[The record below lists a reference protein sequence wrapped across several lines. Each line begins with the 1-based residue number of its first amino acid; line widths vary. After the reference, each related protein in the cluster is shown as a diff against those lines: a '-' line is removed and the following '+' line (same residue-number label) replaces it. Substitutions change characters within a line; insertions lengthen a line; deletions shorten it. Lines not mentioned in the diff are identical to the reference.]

1 MILFKVLFFFNENKI
16 KSLLY
21 CMSNWITIIENALQA
36 LISPLEWIM
45 LIAVIGGG
53 LYLFIH
59 SKGVPLLKIKPAFK
73 LLFQKEKNQ
82 GISRFQALSAVLAA
96 TVGLGNISGVAIAI
110 HMGGPG
116 VLVWMWLT
124 ALIGMIIKFYSCT
137 LAVQLRAFESD
148 GEPLG
153 GPMYYMQLGIKK
165 WGKPLAV
172 WFSIAGLF
180 GVLPAFTANQ
190 LTQTFVNVVEPDR
203 FLSLGDF
210 QWKLLVGVVL
220 SVASSF
226 VIFGG
231 LKSIVR
237 VTSNLVPVMVSLYFM
252 MGVFILFSNGS
263 SLIPTFELIFKEAFN
278 FETAVTGG
286 FWGLVILGVRRAVF
300 SNESGVG
307 NAPMYHGQSQSSKG
321 TDEGLVAM
329 LGPLLDTVL
338 VCTITGLIVII
349 SGAYQT
355 PNLNGIVL
363 TLEAFRRL
371 FFGFGDQ
378 LLLIMVFVFGI
389 STLFTYSYYGV
400 KCFGFLTKKKWGS
413 YYNYFYVGSIIFS
426 ALVTVEVVIGII
438 DLAFALMCIPNMLA
452 LIYLA
457 KGVKKEMR
465 ERQWLS

>member
-1 MILFKVLFFFNENKI
+1 
-16 KSLLY
+16 
-21 CMSNWITIIENALQA
+21 MSNWITVIENALQA

-96 TVGLGNISGVAIAI
+96 TVGLGNISVVAIAI

-210 QWKLLVGVVL
+210 HWKLLVGVVL

-231 LKSIVR
+231 LKSIVK
-237 VTSNLVPVMVSLYFM
+237 VTSNLVPVIVSLYFM
-252 MGVFILFSNGS
+252 MGVFILFSN
-263 SLIPTFELIFKEAFN
+263 
-278 FETAVTGG
+278 
-286 FWGLVILGVRRAVF
+286 
-300 SNESGVG
+300 
-307 NAPMYHGQSQSSKG
+307 
-321 TDEGLVAM
+321 
-329 LGPLLDTVL
+329 
-338 VCTITGLIVII
+338 
-349 SGAYQT
+349 
-355 PNLNGIVL
+355 
-363 TLEAFRRL
+363 
-371 FFGFGDQ
+371 
-378 LLLIMVFVFGI
+378 
-389 STLFTYSYYGV
+389 
-400 KCFGFLTKKKWGS
+400 
-413 YYNYFYVGSIIFS
+413 
-426 ALVTVEVVIGII
+426 
-438 DLAFALMCIPNMLA
+438 
-452 LIYLA
+452 
-457 KGVKKEMR
+457 
-465 ERQWLS
+465 